1 MSGLERT
8 VIRYSISFK
17 RQIVNEIEEGASI
30 SLIQRKYGIKG
41 GETIQRWIRK
51 FGKNHLL
58 SKVIKVQT
66 VEEKDQLKAMQEEIK
81 RLKTALADAYLE
93 KRCLETL
100 IDEAN
105 KLYKTDL
112 KKNFGDGPSTDSP
125 QNSQ

>member
-1 MSGLERT
+1 MSGSQRT

-41 GETIQRWIRK
+41 GETIQKWMRK

-58 SKVIKVQT
+58 SKVIKIQT
-66 VEEKDQLKAMQEEIK
+66 VEERDQLKAMQEEIK

-112 KKNFGDGPSTDSP
+112 KKNFGDQPSTDSH

>member
-1 MSGLERT
+1 MSGSQRT

-41 GETIQRWIRK
+41 GE
-51 FGKNHLL
+51 
-58 SKVIKVQT
+58 
-66 VEEKDQLKAMQEEIK
+66 AMQEEIK

-112 KKNFGDGPSTDSP
+112 KKNFGDQPSTDSH